1 MMKTRY
7 SIFVTFLIG
16 LTAMLMVACSE
27 DVATGES
34 QTLPEGMGRIR
45 ISICTP
51 ESNPNLTRAV
61 NATTPWIVPDH
72 DWETIQTF
80 KILICDESNN
90 VVDIISGDH
99 TDMQLV
105 GGTTSSYKRSGELHS
120 GVLPAGSYK
129 IYATAN
135 IDDGYNVG
143 STVNLE
149 RTEKFI
155 NGYSATTQ
163 ESFAEGKV
171 PFGAQKNIPMTG
183 KLDASVVVTS
193 GTDTDAG
200 IITVWRV
207 MAKMQFEF
215 TNETSQKVRIKGIE
229 VEPINQASADGPGI
243 YLFSKDDLT
252 STANLVPLFPS
263 GTTKTGVSAIWPLN
277 TSPLQTTAS
286 VSTGGVFSAT
296 TLTYG
301 SKLKLTNSE
310 TDSGLRTAGNVSLY
324 KFAATEELGSAR
336 VNDAVITFTVTP
348 ATGMT
353 FTPKNVTFKA
363 CRGGTDGGNFDV
375 VAVCAGTTTTLATG
389 ERPARSNGDNGNGVS
404 PFTTEYSYS
413 LIGTPTTDAVVVKIY
428 LYNLASGK
436 DYAFSDVAISGDVT
450 NNTGSAL
457 QEALTLPTGARTDVG
472 TVTYEPASPLELN
485 ATNGTGTLFFYVNE
499 TDATYTTVEN
509 QLSVRFKIQRWN
521 GSTWYD
527 DEVRY
532 GFTTQYSDGTTGH
545 NGFNVIRRNDWIH
558 IPVHLRDWTFRV
570 EPRAF
575 VPIAGYPATTLSSD
589 ALTTTFSTGGYIIL
603 QPFAQKNNDGT
614 WRDFSDSEVT
624 FVSLSWKNNDGT
636 NVSGSGKI
644 FVTPLAYDS
653 LTKCITGEL
662 NNNLAAG
669 TYITTVIVNV
679 KLGPTGSQYD
689 YSFTFNVILQK

>member
-1 MMKTRY
+1 MKIRY

-61 NATTPWIVPDH
+61 NTTTPWIVPDH
-72 DWETIQTF
+72 DWETIRTF

-215 TNETSQKVRIKGIE
+215 TNETSQQVKILGIE
-229 VEPINQASADGPGI
+229 VDPINQASATNGGI
-243 YLFSKDDLT
+243 YLFSKDNLT
-252 STANLVPLFPS
+252 SITNLATPNLSEATNDVTATWPLHETMQTQATLSSASLFS
-263 GTTKTGVSAIWPLN
+263 EAQLSWGTKLESTGYREASDAVHTKLQKFKVLEKVTHIDEGSAI
-277 TSPLQTTAS
+277 
-286 VSTGGVFSAT
+286 VFAV
-296 TLTYG
+296 
-301 SKLKLTNSE
+301 KPNS
-310 TDSGLRTAGNVSLY
+310 GY
-324 KFAATEELGSAR
+324 
-336 VNDAVITFTVTP
+336 
-348 ATGMT
+348 T
-353 FTPKNVTFKA
+353 FTPKNLSFKA
-363 CRGGTDGGNFDV
+363 TRGGTDGGHFDV
-375 VAVCAGTTTTLATG
+375 VAIGNGTSTTLATG
-389 ERPARSNGDNGNGVS
+389 LRPMRYNGTGGENPTYIS
-404 PFTTEYSYS
+404 TYEYSLNHSATSGVFY
-413 LIGTPTTDAVVVKIY
+413 VKIY
-428 LYNLASGK
+428 LYDLDLGK
-436 DYAFSDVAISGDVT
+436 DYAFSDVVITGDVKSIGAGKGE
-450 NNTGSAL
+450 NI
-457 QEALTLPTGARTDVG
+457 TLPQAALTDVG
-472 TVTYEPASPLELN
+472 KVRYEPSTELTLN
-485 ATNGTGTLFFYVNE
+485 ASGGTGNLFFYVNE
-499 TDATYTTVEN
+499 TDATFTTKEN
-509 QLSVRFKIQRWN
+509 QLSLRFKIQRN
-521 GSTWYD
+521 GYT
-527 DEVRY
+527 EELRY
-532 GFTTQYSDGTTGH
+532 GVTTPYIDGRTGG

-570 EPRAF
+570 EPLAF
-575 VPIAGYPATTLSSD
+575 VPIAGYPAVTLSSD

-603 QPFAQKNNDGT
+603 QPFAQKNNDGI
-614 WRDFSDSEVT
+614 WRDFSDPEVT

-644 FVTPLAYDS
+644 FVTPPAYDS
-653 LTKCITGEL
+653 VTKCITGGL
-662 NNNLAAG
+662 NNSLTAG